1 MREFEDSLTDM
12 FSPDEFNLHFTS
24 AAAGSGSDEV
34 FDGFAFSCVEEAV
47 VLSAIMGIKSV
58 AVGAE
63 DFSIKL
69 IRIVL
74 PHILSV
80 LTHLFNFVIS
90 SSSFLTE
97 FRAPTSLADFHPII
111 ILPVLSQGIE
121 RILCDQFVEYIES
134 CGFLSRFQS
143 GFREFPTTAT
153 ATAGQRVGMSSPP
166 GK

>member
-1 MREFEDSLTDM
+1 MRELEDSLDVRPIC
-12 FSPDEFNLHFTS
+12 FRLTS
-24 AAAGSGSDEV
+24 LICTSDEV
-34 FDGFAFSCVEEAV
+34 FDSFAFSCVEEAV

-90 SSSFLTE
+90 SSSFLTAWKTAIVLPLPKS
-97 FRAPTSLADFHPII
+97 RARTGLADLRPIS
-111 ILPVLSQGIE
+111 ILPVLSKGIE
-121 RILCDQFVEYIES
+121 RFLCDQFVEYIES
-134 CGFLSRFQS
+134 CGFLSCF
-143 GFREFPTTAT
+143 
-153 ATAGQRVGMSSPP
+153 
-166 GK
+166 